1 MLMEDYLERSKEL
14 HFTLVLVFRQD
25 QMTLLEQYSLRDAMA
40 PQAARLQQ
48 LSIFLASSSAL
59 QRICT
64 DFLDICPAVH
74 TPHIE
79 VGGAHSSVSTA
90 MDCLDGRY
98 LNNFL
103 DTSIDLGKLFTYLP
117 SLRRLLTYGLR
128 PNPFIYALDPSEY
141 EDNACPCPTLDTLK
155 LHNPRSSIPRSSFLP
170 QILKNREA
178 VAVPITK
185 QVFSVQQPAYIPSDE
200 KDPGEESDADDD

>member
-1 MLMEDYLERSKEL
+1 M
-14 HFTLVLVFRQD
+14 
-25 QMTLLEQYSLRDAMA
+25 
-40 PQAARLQQ
+40 
-48 LSIFLASSSAL
+48 
-59 QRICT
+59 
-64 DFLDICPAVH
+64 H

-90 MDCLDGRY
+90 MGCLDGRY

-155 LHNPRSSIPRSSFLP
+155 LHNPRSSIPRSSFLL

-185 QVFSVQQPAYIPSDE
+185 QVFSVQHPAYIPSDE